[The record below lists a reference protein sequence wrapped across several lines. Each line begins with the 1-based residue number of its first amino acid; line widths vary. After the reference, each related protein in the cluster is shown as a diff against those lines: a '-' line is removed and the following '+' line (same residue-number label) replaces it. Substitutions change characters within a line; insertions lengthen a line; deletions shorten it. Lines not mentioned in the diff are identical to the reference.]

1 MGRGRVLMSVSVSM
15 SMSMSIVPEDC
26 CGAFLETGK
35 D

>member
-1 MGRGRVLMSVSVSM
+1 MGRGRVLMSVSV